1 MAVMHFY
8 LKHGDAHLGICTKKE
23 REAMER
29 RRTSMKL
36 EKIGRRERSGIPLG
50 SSLLLLLYPW
60 HLMKGEMGIHYG
72 NG

>member
-8 LKHGDAHLGICTKKE
+8 LKHGDAPLGICTNKE

-36 EKIGRRERSGIPLG
+36 EKIGRGERSGMPLG
-50 SSLLLLLYPW
+50 SSWLLLLYPW